1 MTAVIAQPGA
11 RTRAIPIIEIF
22 GPVIQGEGAMIGR
35 QTHFVRTGGCDYRC
49 SWCDTPYAVL
59 PDDVRQHSVRMSPD
73 EIVRRLQDLNPLTPW
88 VTLSGGNPVLQ
99 HLGPLV
105 ITLQE
110 AGYRV
115 AVETQGS
122 IYRPWLETCDLV
134 TISPKP
140 PSSGMTPDL
149 DRLTRFVTL
158 PDANLKVVVF
168 DDADFAFARAMHLRY
183 PSTPFY
189 LQVGNEIGRD
199 TAETL
204 LLKLDWLANRT
215 LADPA
220 MGAAVVLPQLH
231 VLLYGNRRGV

>member
-1 MTAVIAQPGA
+1 MTAISSQS
-11 RTRAIPIIEIF
+11 RTWTRTVPIIEIF

-59 PDDVRQHSVRMSPD
+59 PEDVRQHSVRMSPD
-73 EIVRRLQDLNPLTPW
+73 EIVRRLQSLNPLTPW
-88 VTLSGGNPVLQ
+88 VTLSGGNPALHQ
-99 HLGPLV
+99 LAPLV
-105 ITLQE
+105 IALQG
-110 AGYRV
+110 AGYCV

-134 TISPKP
+134 TVSPKP
-140 PSSGMTPDL
+140 PSSGMNPDIDML
-149 DRLTRFVTL
+149 SRFVTL
-158 PDANLKVVVF
+158 PNANLKVVVF

-183 PSTPFY
+183 PGTPFY
-189 LQVGNEIGRD
+189 VQVGNDIGSD

-204 LLKLDWLANRT
+204 LKKLDWLANRT

-220 MGAAVVLPQLH
+220 MCAAIVLPQLH